1 MELGVVRESGES
13 FDGGHQVWLDIRR
26 CLAKTIEPPYQ
37 RIRCW
42 FYNVLQHTETAVQR
56 ESVSS
61 TKKEKKSIYF
71 FLNLNIYL
79 NNKIEKNRRASRA
92 RDREQ
97 NIQKN
102 ERPEKRVRRDR
113 SVDSSTSVEHVT
125 FTCFFFHSIQHTNL
139 FYFSSTS

>member
-71 FLNLNIYL
+71 LKKNLNIYL
-79 NNKIEKNRRASRA
+79 NNKIEKKQASISRA
-92 RDREQ
+92 R
-97 NIQKN
+97 
-102 ERPEKRVRRDR
+102 
-113 SVDSSTSVEHVT
+113 
-125 FTCFFFHSIQHTNL
+125 
-139 FYFSSTS
+139 